1 MFPRTVHAPLAERRL
16 AGRSRSRLAPGAS
29 VLGLPR
35 IPRPADNPP
44 PIPPPR
50 AQPRSPRSSVFGR
63 VGLSPHVAPSPVLCR
78 EMPWA
83 GVSFS
88 LQVRLPGPARTFR
101 KGRRLTWPR
110 YFAADG
116 VKPRALADAKRSG
129 VDPSSRDSSQVPHPQ
144 IGSHPHPHPHPHPG
158 LGWKMLRS
166 APAFISVRLK
176 TL

>member
-1 MFPRTVHAPLAERRL
+1 MFLRTVHAPLAERRL
-16 AGRSRSRLAPGAS
+16 ARRSRSPLAPGAS
-29 VLGLPR
+29 VLALPR

-50 AQPRSPRSSVFGR
+50 AQPEAPRSRVFGR
-63 VGLSPHVAPSPVLCR
+63 VGLSPYVAPSPVLCR
-78 EMPWA
+78 ETPWA

-88 LQVRLPGPARTFR
+88 LQVRLSGPARTFW

-116 VKPRALADAKRSG
+116 VKPRALADEKRSG
-129 VDPSSRDSSQVPHPQ
+129 VDPSSRDSSQVPY
-144 IGSHPHPHPHPHPG
+144 PHPHPG

-176 TL
+176 

>member
-1 MFPRTVHAPLAERRL
+1 MEQGITRPGVV
-16 AGRSRSRLAPGAS
+16 PGAT
-29 VLGLPR
+29 
-35 IPRPADNPP
+35 DNPP